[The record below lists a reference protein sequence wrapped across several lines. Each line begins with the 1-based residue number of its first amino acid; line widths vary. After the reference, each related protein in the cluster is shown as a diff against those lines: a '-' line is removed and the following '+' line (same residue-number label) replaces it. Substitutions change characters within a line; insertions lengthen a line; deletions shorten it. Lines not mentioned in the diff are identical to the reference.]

1 MPKFRVNLIAERIIE
16 ADDADEAHDRFRD
29 DETVF
34 YEVETE
40 LMQDEAEPA
49 EQADP
54 TGGAPVV
61 DPAVFEQLHVFQQAI
76 EKFCGANPS
85 FLEKARKARQTP

>member
-1 MPKFRVNLIAERIIE
+1 LIAERIIE

-49 EQADP
+49 PLD
-54 TGGAPVV
+54 
-61 DPAVFEQLHVFQQAI
+61 
-76 EKFCGANPS
+76 
-85 FLEKARKARQTP
+85 LEGII